1 MSFCIVLMTVAAELN
16 THVKCLASI
25 NTYFSLVPSCHRT
38 SCVPIADT
46 PPTPPPVCSPSFM
59 QEYGLRPQLMPLL
72 ACLLGNDYISPG
84 SLKAFFRHVPS
95 PYGER
100 RGRPAARRIRGL
112 LAWLRRHTDPE
123 QALEEVRAALW
134 WWLDGG
140 RGQSGP
146 VVVVRWGERSERPCG
161 GG

>member
-1 MSFCIVLMTVAAELN
+1 
-16 THVKCLASI
+16 
-25 NTYFSLVPSCHRT
+25 
-38 SCVPIADT
+38 
-46 PPTPPPVCSPSFM
+46 M

-140 RGQSGP
+140 E
-146 VVVVRWGERSERPCG
+146 VRAALWWWLDRERSERPCG